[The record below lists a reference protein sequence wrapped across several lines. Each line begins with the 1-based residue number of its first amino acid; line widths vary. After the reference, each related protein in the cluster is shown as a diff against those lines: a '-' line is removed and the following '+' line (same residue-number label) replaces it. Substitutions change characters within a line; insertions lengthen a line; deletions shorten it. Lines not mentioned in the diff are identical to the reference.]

1 MGEESET
8 AKRYNHVLNIIDNR
22 LIPDEGAKK
31 ARGEVFTPLCLVRE
45 MLFGLR
51 KSALEAGKTQL
62 CDGSKKMEIQGEIWG
77 LDKDGDFIDD
87 KETDRVGGIPPE
99 VWRNCNSTFLDPA
112 NGIGNFPVVAFYMLD
127 YQLGKH
133 QKIRSGDP
141 DLRGDKNKEKRR
153 KHIVKNMLYMIEL
166 NKGNVNTSRK
176 IFEKIVPGATANII
190 CANTLKLDSLKIKEN
205 FKINQF
211 DVIMGNPPYNSGGI
225 RSKVG
230 GKEGI
235 ESIWQEFIE
244 KGIKWLNPN
253 GFLIF
258 ITPNTWIELK
268 ANISEKILEKQILCL
283 RSYNVVEAHKL
294 FSNQSGEIPIAYF
307 CLENSNTKNDTF
319 IFDKCSNNFI
329 EFNIYKNNY
338 IPSEGINL
346 IKKILKVSK
355 KYGNLSKYF
364 KNTQT
369 KDKSLIKNNITGSY
383 IYPLINISYG
393 KIIITYTSKCYT
405 NHNNKIKLVF
415 PNFSMGYPIFDEYG
429 IIEPAANMMFTLYN
443 DKEENLKKIQALFY
457 TNIVFFII
465 ISLKTK
471 QKFMSNRIFDIL
483 PDIIN
488 IPDFP
493 KEITDY
499 SLYNYFKFSKEE
511 IHCIE
516 EYKMKGEGRLTNEKV
531 SAFTNFDIT
540 KTINKSNIDMIK
552 ENIDLCLNKVK
563 LPKTR
568 KAKKGG
574 AKPHNKTRKIK
585 KSF

>member
-1 MGEESET
+1 MESSES
-8 AKRYNHVLNIIDNR
+8 AKRYNSVLEIIDKR

-51 KSALEAGKTQL
+51 KSALESGKTQL
-62 CDGSKKMEIQGEIWG
+62 CDPLDKSPNPKKIQGEIWG
-77 LDKDGDFIDD
+77 IDESGNFFD
-87 KETDRVGGIPPE
+87 DDERDRVGGIPLE
-99 VWRNCNSTFLDPA
+99 LWRNPNTKWLDPA

-133 QKIRSGDP
+133 GPSEFK
-141 DLRGDKNKEKRR
+141 GDKNKDKRR
-153 KHIVKNMLYMIEL
+153 KHILKNMLYMIEL

-176 IFEKIVPGATANII
+176 IFQKIVPGVEANIC
-190 CANTLKLDSLKIKEN
+190 CANTLSLDDAKLKSN
-205 FKINQF
+205 FGVTSF

-230 GKEGI
+230 GKEDI
-235 ESIWQEFIE
+235 ETLWTTFIE
-244 KGIKWLNPN
+244 KGIEWLKPN

-268 ANISEKILEKQILCL
+268 ANISEKILEKQILYL
-283 RSYNVVEAHKL
+283 RSYNYAEANEL
-294 FSNQSGEIPIAYF
+294 FNNLSGKIPMAYF
-307 CLENSNTKNDTF
+307 CLENNDRKNYTL
-319 IFDKCSNNFI
+319 IYDKCSNNFI
-329 EFNIYKNNY
+329 EFNIYENNY
-338 IPSEGINL
+338 IPSDGINL

-364 KNTQT
+364 KNTQS
-369 KDKSLIKNNITGSY
+369 KDKSLIKNDITGSY
-383 IYPLINISYG
+383 TYPLINISYG
-393 KIIITYTSKCYT
+393 KILISYTNKCYT

-429 IIEPAANMMFTLYN
+429 ILEPAANMMFTLYN
-443 DKEENLKKIQALFY
+443 DTEINLKKIQALFY

-471 QKFMSNRIFDIL
+471 QNFMSNRIFDIL
-483 PDIIN
+483 PDITN

-493 KEITDY
+493 KKITDD
-499 SLYNYFKFSKEE
+499 SLYDYFKFSKEE
-511 IHCIE
+511 IECIE
-516 EYKMKGEGRLTNEKV
+516 EYKKKGEGRLTNEQV

-540 KTINKSNIDMIK
+540 KTINRSNINMIK

-574 AKPHNKTRKIK
+574 SPTSCFTQTRKNRK
-585 KSF
+585 Q